1 MVCPTTSRY
10 SEGCMDLAAFHYHL
24 PEELIAQQPLADRAA
39 SRMLVVYRNE
49 NRWEDRLFRELPEFL
64 RPGDCLVLNDSRVF
78 PARLFGH
85 RSGMHSLAVGK
96 NNPKRREHLSG
107 RVEIL
112 LLRPVSAD
120 GKEWEA
126 LVRPGRK
133 MRTGERIHFE
143 GGLEGE
149 IAARG
154 EYGERRIR
162 FETAGDPFEEFEK
175 IGHVPLPPYIKR
187 ADSPADRERYQTVF
201 ARENGS
207 VAAPTAGLHF
217 TPQIL
222 DQCRARGAAIACV
235 TLHVGLGTFQPLH
248 TTQVE
253 EGRLHAERYQMGAED
268 AAKVR
273 AASRVI
279 AVGTTSVRTLES
291 AVGQVPD
298 LPRNRIEAC
307 HGETDLFIYP
317 GFQFRAVGAMLTNFH
332 LPRTSLLLLVCA
344 FAGHEL
350 ALAAYRHAVEE
361 RYRFY
366 SYGDCMLIV

>member
-1 MVCPTTSRY
+1 
-10 SEGCMDLAAFHYHL
+10 MDLAAFDYRL

-39 SRMLVVYRNE
+39 SRMLVVYRDE
-49 NRWEDRLFRELPEFL
+49 NRWEDRWFCELPEFL
-64 RPGDCLVLNDSRVF
+64 HAGDCLVLNDSRVF

-85 RSGMHSLAVGK
+85 RAGVHSLAVGK
-96 NNPKRREHLSG
+96 NNPKRSEHLSG
-107 RVEIL
+107 RVEVF
-112 LLRPVSAD
+112 LLRAVSSD
-120 GKEWEA
+120 RKEWEA

-133 MRTGERIHFE
+133 MRTGEKIRFS
-143 GGLEGE
+143 GGLQGE

-154 EYGERRIR
+154 EYGQRRIR

-187 ADSPADRERYQTVF
+187 ADEPADRERYQTVF
-201 ARENGS
+201 AREKGS

-222 DQCRARGAAIACV
+222 DRCRARGAAIACV

-248 TTQVE
+248 ATQVE
-253 EGRLHAERYQMGAED
+253 QGRLHAERYRIGTED

-273 AASRVI
+273 AASRVV

-291 AVGQVPD
+291 LVRQVPD
-298 LPRNRIEAC
+298 LPQRAHIQAC
-307 HGETDLFIYP
+307 HGETDIFIYP

-344 FAGHEL
+344 FAGQEL
-350 ALAAYRHAVEE
+350 ALAAYRHAVQE

>member
-1 MVCPTTSRY
+1 
-10 SEGCMDLAAFHYHL
+10 MDLAAFNYHL
-24 PEELIAQQPLADRAA
+24 PEELIAQQPLAERAA

-49 NRWEDRLFRELPEFL
+49 NRWEDRLFCELPAFL
-64 RPGDCLVLNDSRVF
+64 HAGDCLVLNDSRVF

-85 RSGMHSLAVGK
+85 RAGVHAHAVGK
-96 NNPKRREHLSG
+96 NNPKLREHLSG
-107 RVEIL
+107 RVEVF
-112 LLRPVSAD
+112 LLRAVSAD

-133 MRTGERIHFE
+133 MRTGERIRFSD
-143 GGLEGE
+143 GLEGE

-154 EYGERRIR
+154 EYGQRRIR

-187 ADSPADRERYQTVF
+187 ADAPADRERYQTVF
-201 ARENGS
+201 AREKGS

-217 TPQIL
+217 TPRIL
-222 DQCRARGAAIACV
+222 DECRARGVSIAYV

-248 TTQVE
+248 TEQVE
-253 EGRLHAERYQMGAED
+253 HGRLHTERYWIGEGD
-268 AAKVR
+268 AAAVN
-273 AASRVI
+273 AARRVV

-291 AVGQVPD
+291 AMVRKVPD
-298 LPRNRIEAC
+298 LPGGPRVEAC
-307 HGETDLFIYP
+307 HGDTDIFIYP

-344 FAGHEL
+344 YAGREL
-350 ALAAYRHAVEE
+350 ALAAYRHAVQEK
-361 RYRFY
+361 YRFY
-366 SYGDCMLIV
+366 SYGDCMLIL

>member
-1 MVCPTTSRY
+1 
-10 SEGCMDLAAFHYHL
+10 MDLAAFDYHL

-39 SRMLVVYRNE
+39 SRMLVLYRNE
-49 NRWEDRLFRELPEFL
+49 NRWEDRLFRELPSFL
-64 RPGDCLVLNDSRVF
+64 APGDCLVLNDSRVF

-85 RSGMHSLAVGK
+85 RAGVYSQAVGK
-96 NNPKRREHLSG
+96 GNPQLREFLSG
-107 RVEIL
+107 RVEVF
-112 LLRPVSAD
+112 LLRPVSGD

-133 MRTGERIHFE
+133 LRTGEKIHFDD
-143 GGLEGE
+143 GLEGE
-149 IAARG
+149 ITARG

-162 FETAGDPFEEFEK
+162 FETAGDPFDEFEK

-187 ADSPADRERYQTVF
+187 ADEPADRERYQTVF
-201 ARENGS
+201 AREKGS

-222 DQCRARGAAIACV
+222 DQCRARGAGIACV

-253 EGRLHAERYQMGAED
+253 QGRLHSERYHITAED
-268 AAKVR
+268 AARVS
-273 AASRVI
+273 AASRVV

-291 AVGQVPD
+291 AARVGQVPG
-298 LPRNRIEAC
+298 LPQHLPVAAC

-317 GFQFRAVGAMLTNFH
+317 GFQFHAVGAMLTNFH

-344 FAGHEL
+344 FAGPEL
-350 ALAAYRHAVEE
+350 ALAAYRHAVEAK
-361 RYRFY
+361 YRFY